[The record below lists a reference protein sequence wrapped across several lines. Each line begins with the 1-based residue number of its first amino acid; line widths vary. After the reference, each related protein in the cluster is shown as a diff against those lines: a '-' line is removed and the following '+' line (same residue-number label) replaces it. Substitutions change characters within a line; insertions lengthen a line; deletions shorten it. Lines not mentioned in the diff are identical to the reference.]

1 MLFSYKDIMD
11 YVDEND
17 VKFIRLVFFDI
28 FGNMKN
34 ISIMDSEL
42 SRALENGIA
51 FDASE
56 ISGFMNIGESD
67 LLLFPDPSTAEI
79 LPWRPQQSRVLRLFC
94 DIRYPDGK
102 PFEGDSRHILKSAVK
117 NAKKAG
123 YNCEIGSECEFYLF
137 NSDEYGNPTLIPH
150 DYGTFYDVAPV
161 DKGEN
166 VRREICLTLEEMG
179 IAPQSSHHEKGPG
192 QHEIVFRHSAPVEAA
207 DHLMTFKNLVKTIA
221 SINGLFASFMP
232 RPLKNQSGNGLHM
245 NISIYKGL
253 DNVSDIENE
262 TAKHFIAGVLRRTAE
277 MTLILNPLTNSYA
290 RFGQHQ
296 APKYVSW
303 SVQNRQQLIR
313 IPSASS
319 SSDARIELRS
329 PDPSCNPYLGY
340 ALLISAGLEGIK
352 DGLELVPPINVR
364 DKDNLSDVEPL
375 PKTLEEAVNLAENSK
390 FLRNVLPESIIDTY
404 VEQKRLEWLDYKKAV
419 DKDQY
424 ETNQYFSAI

>member
-161 DKGEN
+161 D
-166 VRREICLTLEEMG
+166 
-179 IAPQSSHHEKGPG
+179 
-192 QHEIVFRHSAPVEAA
+192 
-207 DHLMTFKNLVKTIA
+207 
-221 SINGLFASFMP
+221 
-232 RPLKNQSGNGLHM
+232 
-245 NISIYKGL
+245 
-253 DNVSDIENE
+253 
-262 TAKHFIAGVLRRTAE
+262 
-277 MTLILNPLTNSYA
+277 
-290 RFGQHQ
+290 
-296 APKYVSW
+296 
-303 SVQNRQQLIR
+303 
-313 IPSASS
+313 
-319 SSDARIELRS
+319 
-329 PDPSCNPYLGY
+329 
-340 ALLISAGLEGIK
+340 
-352 DGLELVPPINVR
+352 
-364 DKDNLSDVEPL
+364 
-375 PKTLEEAVNLAENSK
+375 
-390 FLRNVLPESIIDTY
+390 
-404 VEQKRLEWLDYKKAV
+404 
-419 DKDQY
+419 
-424 ETNQYFSAI
+424 